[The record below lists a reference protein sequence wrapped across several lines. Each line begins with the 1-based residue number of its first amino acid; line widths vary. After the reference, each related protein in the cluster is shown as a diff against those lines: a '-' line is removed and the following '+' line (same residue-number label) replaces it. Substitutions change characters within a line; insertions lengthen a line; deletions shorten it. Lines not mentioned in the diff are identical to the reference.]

1 MPLATYLM
9 RGKPGLSA
17 KMTVAARDQER
28 EGETGR
34 RGTAVI
40 IGATGGI
47 GGALVKA
54 LAETARYEPVIGLS
68 RNSEPSVDITAEGTV
83 EAAARHVATTGG
95 PLRLLVIA
103 TGFLHDG
110 HSRPE
115 RGLKDLD
122 AGQLAR
128 AYAVNA
134 IGPALVLKHFTPL
147 LPKEGRSVVAAISA
161 RVGSIGDNHLGGW
174 HAYRA
179 SKAALNQIVRT
190 AAVELK
196 RTRPDAVCVA
206 LHPGTVDTKL
216 SAPFSKSGLNV
227 RPPAEAARELLHVI
241 DALRLHDTG
250 GFFDYAG
257 KPLPW

>member
-1 MPLATYLM
+1 
-9 RGKPGLSA
+9 
-17 KMTVAARDQER
+17 MTVAAGEQDH
-28 EGETGR
+28 EGDADLK
-34 RGTAVI
+34 GTAVV

-47 GGALVKA
+47 GSALVQA
-54 LAETARYEPVIGLS
+54 LTATARYDAVLGLS
-68 RNSEPSVDITAEGTV
+68 RNSAPPVDIGIEASI
-83 EAAARHVATTGG
+83 EAAARQVAATCS

-110 HSRPE
+110 QSRPE
-115 RGLKDLD
+115 RSLKDLS
-122 AGQLAR
+122 AEHLAR
-128 AYAVNA
+128 SYAINA

-147 LPKEGRSVVAAISA
+147 LPRDGRSVIVAISA
-161 RVGSIGDNHLGGW
+161 KVGSIGDNHLGGW

-196 RTRPDAVCVA
+196 RTRPGAVCVA